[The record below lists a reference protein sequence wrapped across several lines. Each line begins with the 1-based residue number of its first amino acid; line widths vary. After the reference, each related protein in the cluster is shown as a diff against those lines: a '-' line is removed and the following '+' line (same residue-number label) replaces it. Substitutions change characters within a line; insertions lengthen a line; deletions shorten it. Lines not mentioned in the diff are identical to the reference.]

1 MIKLREFVGKH
12 PDLCSIV
19 LLTLLC
25 GVFLFWGLDFYPLLD
40 VDETRYAIMSRD
52 LANSNDWN
60 VLLLNSVPFLEKPP
74 FYFWVVGASI
84 KLFGSFSEFAVRF
97 PIALMATFLV
107 FFTYFFGKK
116 VLSRKFGLYSAIVL
130 LTSVFFLILSHV
142 AILDMV
148 LTVWLASALYSAF
161 LSFTVE
167 EKYKKYCW
175 WAFWT
180 FAGLGFLAKGILAIA
195 IPVVV
200 LFVYGLITKTLKEM
214 VKPVNFLVGLV
225 IFLLISL
232 PWHLVMFRDYGWT
245 FVHEYFIKHHFARL
259 LTSAELG
266 RKHGFFYFIPIFIVA
281 FMPWTFIFIASIIDG
296 CKKLIKKYKELEG
309 TVLNR
314 LYGTIQTENVEQN
327 LILFA
332 SIFFIV
338 VFGVMSV
345 SSTKLPTYILPAL
358 PAAALLTGYYW
369 SISEK
374 HEEYQK
380 SIQIST
386 YIIAMIFIIASLV
399 ASVAYVF
406 LPQSILELVSPFKY
420 SVLIGCA
427 FVGMYLLIKMKSQE
441 TLSVFSGYV
450 VTMFFV
456 ITFAVTNLFAL
467 IYAGGENELVLFTKY
482 ACTTNTRLVT
492 FDFAVK
498 PSTKIYYKDFVYFIT
513 DDNFE
518 ELNSLTSNKSTPTYV
533 IVKNKEVKK
542 GNYQDKLNKTLHLVK
557 SGKKYSLYIN
567 KNLPEKTKAIL
578 WLK

>member
-1 MIKLREFVGKH
+1 MMKLREFVGKH
-12 PDLCSIV
+12 TDLCSII
-19 LLTLLC
+19 LLALLC

-60 VLLLNSVPFLEKPP
+60 VLLLNSIPFLEKPP

-97 PIALMATFLV
+97 PIALMASFLV

-116 VLSRKFGLYSAIVL
+116 VLSRKFGLYSAVVL

-161 LSFTVE
+161 LSFSVE

-175 WAFWT
+175 WGFWT

-200 LFVYGLITKTLKEM
+200 LFLYGLITKTLKEM

-225 IFLLISL
+225 IFLLIAM
-232 PWHLVMFRDYGWT
+232 PWHLIMFRDYGWS
-245 FVHEYFIKHHFARL
+245 FIHEYFIKHHFARL

-281 FMPWTFIFIASIIDG
+281 FMPWTFIFFASIVEG
-296 CKKLIKKYKELEG
+296 CKKLVKKYKEVEG
-309 TVLNR
+309 TVLNK
-314 LYGTIQTENVEQN
+314 LYGTLQAENIEQK

-332 SIFFIV
+332 SLFFII

-358 PAAALLTGYYW
+358 PAAALLTGYFW
-369 SISEK
+369 SVSEK
-374 HEEYQK
+374 QEEYRNAIK
-380 SIQIST
+380 IST
-386 YIIAMIFIIASLV
+386 YIVAMMFIIASLV

-427 FVGMYLLIKMKSQE
+427 FVGIYMLLKLKSHE
-441 TLSVFSGYV
+441 ELSVFSGYV

-456 ITFAVTNLFAL
+456 ITFAVTNLFGL
-467 IYAGGENELVLFTKY
+467 IYAGGENELVLYSNY
-482 ACTTNTRLVT
+482 ASTTNTRLVT

-498 PSTKIYYKDFVYFIT
+498 PSTKINYGDFVYFIT
-513 DDNFE
+513 DRDFE
-518 ELNSLTSNKSTPTYV
+518 RLDSLTLNKSVPTYV
-533 IVKNKEVKK
+533 IVKNKEVKNGK
-542 GNYQDKLNKTLHLVK
+542 YQDKLNKTLHLVQT
-557 SGKKYSLYIN
+557 GKRYSLYIN
-567 KNLPEKTKAIL
+567 KELPEKSKAIL

>member
-1 MIKLREFVGKH
+1 MFKIKELVDKH
-12 PDLCSIV
+12 PEFCSIL

-60 VLLLNSVPFLEKPP
+60 LLLLNSIPFLEKPP

-116 VLSRKFGLYSAIVL
+116 VVSRKFGLYSAIVL

-142 AILDMV
+142 AILDMI
-148 LTVWLASALYSAF
+148 LTVWLASSLYCAF
-161 LSFTVE
+161 LSFTSE

-175 WAFWT
+175 WGFWT

-200 LFVYGLITKTLKEM
+200 LLIYGAITKTLKEM
-214 VKPVNFLVGLV
+214 FKPINFLVGLA
-225 IFLLISL
+225 IFLLIIM
-232 PWHLVMFRDYGWT
+232 PWHLVMFRDFGWT
-245 FVHEYFIKHHFARL
+245 FIHEYFIKHHFARL
-259 LTSAELG
+259 LTSEELG
-266 RKHGFFYFIPIFIVA
+266 RKHGFFYFIPVFIVA
-281 FMPWTFIFIASIIDG
+281 FMPWTFIFFASICDG
-296 CKKLIKKYKELEG
+296 CKTLVKRYKEFEGNVLGKLYATVQADTLE
-309 TVLNR
+309 
-314 LYGTIQTENVEQN
+314 QK
-327 LILFA
+327 LILFV
-332 SIFFIV
+332 SIFFVV

-358 PAAALLTGYYW
+358 PAAALLTGYFW
-369 SISEK
+369 SVSDNKNDHKKAIT
-374 HEEYQK
+374 
-380 SIQIST
+380 IST
-386 YIIAMIFIIASLV
+386 YIVAMIFIISSLV
-399 ASVAYVF
+399 ASVAYSF
-406 LPQSILELVSPFKY
+406 LPQGIIELVSPSKY

-427 FVGMYLLIKMKSQE
+427 FVGIYLMIKLKSEQ

-456 ITFAVTNLFAL
+456 ITFAVTNLFGL
-467 IYAGGENELVLFTKY
+467 IYAGGENELVLYSNY
-482 ACTTNTRLVT
+482 ASTTNTRLVT

-498 PSTKIYYKDFVYFIT
+498 PSTKINYGDFVYFIT
-513 DDNFE
+513 DEDFNR
-518 ELNSLTSNKSTPTYV
+518 LNSLVSNKSVPTYV
-533 IVKNKEVKK
+533 IVKNKNAV
-542 GNYQDKLNKTLHLVK
+542 NYKDKLAKYLYLVQG
-557 SGKKYSLYIN
+557 GKKYSLYLN
-567 KNLPEKTKAIL
+567 KQIPEKSKAIL

>member
-1 MIKLREFVGKH
+1 MFKIKELVDKYPEF
-12 PDLCSIV
+12 CSIL

-60 VLLLNSVPFLEKPP
+60 LLLLNSIPFLEKPP

-161 LSFTVE
+161 LSFTAE

-175 WAFWT
+175 WGFWT
-180 FAGLGFLAKGILAIA
+180 FAGLGFLAKGLLAIA

-200 LFVYGLITKTLKEM
+200 LLIYGAITKTLKEM
-214 VKPVNFLVGLV
+214 FKPVNFLVGLA
-225 IFLLISL
+225 IFLLISM
-232 PWHLVMFRDYGWT
+232 PWHLVMFRDFGWT
-245 FVHEYFIKHHFARL
+245 FIHEYFVKHHFARL
-259 LTSAELG
+259 LTSAEIG
-266 RKHGFFYFIPIFIVA
+266 RDRGFFYFIPVFIIA
-281 FMPWTFIFIASIIDG
+281 FMPWTFIFFASICDG
-296 CKKLIKKYKELEG
+296 CKTLVKRYKEFEGNILGKLYATVQADTLE
-309 TVLNR
+309 
-314 LYGTIQTENVEQN
+314 QK
-327 LILFA
+327 LILFV
-332 SIFFIV
+332 SIFFVV

-345 SSTKLPTYILPAL
+345 SSTKLPTYILPSL
-358 PAAALLTGYYW
+358 PAAALLTGYFW
-369 SISEK
+369 SVSDNKNDHKKAIT
-374 HEEYQK
+374 
-380 SIQIST
+380 IST
-386 YIIAMIFIIASLV
+386 YIVAMIFIISSLV
-399 ASVAYVF
+399 ASVAYSF
-406 LPQSILELVSPFKY
+406 LPQGIIELVSPAKY

-427 FVGMYLLIKMKSQE
+427 FIGIYLMIKLKSEQ

-456 ITFAVTNLFAL
+456 ITFAVTNLFGL
-467 IYAGGENELVLFTKY
+467 IYAGGENELVLYSNY
-482 ACTTNTRLVT
+482 ASTTNTRLVT

-498 PSTKIYYKDFVYFIT
+498 PSTKINYGDFVYFIT
-513 DDNFE
+513 DDDFDR
-518 ELNSLTSNKSTPTYV
+518 LNSLVSNKSVPTYV
-533 IVKNKEVKK
+533 IVKNKNAI
-542 GNYQDKLNKTLHLVK
+542 NYKDKLSKHLYLVK
-557 SGKKYSLYIN
+557 EGKKYSLYLN
-567 KNLPEKTKAIL
+567 KQIPEKSKAIL